1 MINIFYTKTHH
12 ILLTHQGETSMKAKI
27 YTKDSCTFCVQAK
40 TLMNIRG
47 IEWEE
52 LNMQKNPENQVE
64 LMEKCEKINIVPR
77 TVPQIWIDDDY
88 VGGFQELKNKLD
100 AI

>member
-1 MINIFYTKTHH
+1 
-12 ILLTHQGETSMKAKI
+12 MKAKL
-27 YTKDSCTFCVQAK
+27 YTKDNCTFCVQAK

-47 IEWEE
+47 IDYEE
-52 LNMQKNPENQVE
+52 LNMQTHPEIRTE

-77 TVPQIWIDDDY
+77 TVPQIWIDDAY

>member
-1 MINIFYTKTHH
+1 
-12 ILLTHQGETSMKAKI
+12 MKAKI
-27 YTKDSCTFCVQAK
+27 YTKDNCTFCVQAK

-52 LNMQKNPENQVE
+52 LNMQTSPKSRDE
-64 LMEKCEKINIVPR
+64 LMEKCEKINVIPR
-77 TVPQIWIDDDY
+77 TVPQIWIDDSY

>member
-1 MINIFYTKTHH
+1 
-12 ILLTHQGETSMKAKI
+12 MKATI
-27 YTKDSCTFCVQAK
+27 YTKDNCTFCVQAK

-52 LNMQKNPENQVE
+52 LNRQTRPKSRDE
-64 LMEKCEKINIVPR
+64 LMEKCEKINVIPR
-77 TVPQIWIDDDY
+77 TVPQIWIDDAY

>member
-1 MINIFYTKTHH
+1 
-12 ILLTHQGETSMKAKI
+12 MKAKI
-27 YTKDSCTFCVQAK
+27 YTKDNCTFCVQAK

-47 IEWEE
+47 IDYEE
-52 LNMQKNPENQVE
+52 LNMQKSPSMRAE
-64 LMEKCEKINIVPR
+64 LMEECGKINIVPR
-77 TVPQIWIDDDY
+77 TVPQIWIDDAY

>member
-1 MINIFYTKTHH
+1 
-12 ILLTHQGETSMKAKI
+12 MK
-27 YTKDSCTFCVQAK
+27 
-40 TLMNIRG
+40 IRG

-52 LNMQKNPENQVE
+52 LNMQRVPAMRAE
-64 LMEKCEKINIVPR
+64 LMEKCEKINISPR
-77 TVPQIWIDDDY
+77 TVPQIWIDDAY

>member
-1 MINIFYTKTHH
+1 
-12 ILLTHQGETSMKAKI
+12 MKATI
-27 YTKDSCTFCVQAK
+27 YTKDNCTFCVQAK

-52 LNMQKNPENQVE
+52 LNMQKVPEMRTE
-64 LMEKCEKINIVPR
+64 LMEKCEKINVVPR
-77 TVPQIWIDDDY
+77 TVPQIWLDDTY

>member
-1 MINIFYTKTHH
+1 
-12 ILLTHQGETSMKAKI
+12 MKATL
-27 YTKDSCTFCVQAK
+27 YTKDNCTFCVQAK

-47 IEWEE
+47 IDYEE
-52 LNMQKNPENQVE
+52 LNMQKVPAMRDE
-64 LMEKCEKINIVPR
+64 LMEKCEEIGVIPR
-77 TVPQIWIDDDY
+77 TVPQIWIDDAY

>member
-1 MINIFYTKTHH
+1 
-12 ILLTHQGETSMKAKI
+12 MKATI
-27 YTKDSCTFCVQAK
+27 YTKDNCTFCVQAK

-52 LNMQKNPENQVE
+52 LNMQTSPKSRDE
-64 LMEKCEKINIVPR
+64 LMEKCEKINIIPR
-77 TVPQIWIDDDY
+77 TVPQIWIDDSY

>member
-1 MINIFYTKTHH
+1 MI
-12 ILLTHQGETSMKAKI
+12 KAVIWSKP
-27 YTKDSCTFCVQAK
+27 SCPHCVQAK

-47 IEWEE
+47 IDYEE
-52 LNMQKNPENQVE
+52 FHMQKNPKNRDD
-64 LMEKCEKINIVPR
+64 LMEKCEAINVIPR
-77 TVPQIWIDDDY
+77 TVPQIWIDDEY

>member
-1 MINIFYTKTHH
+1 
-12 ILLTHQGETSMKAKI
+12 MKATI
-27 YTKDSCTFCVQAK
+27 YTKDNCTFCVQAK

-52 LNMQKNPENQVE
+52 LNMQTSPKSRDE
-64 LMEKCEKINIVPR
+64 LMEKCEKMGVIPR

-88 VGGFQELKNKLD
+88 VGGFQELKSKLD

>member
-1 MINIFYTKTHH
+1 
-12 ILLTHQGETSMKAKI
+12 MKATI
-27 YTKDSCTFCVQAK
+27 YTKDNCTFCVQAK

-52 LNMQKNPENQVE
+52 LNMQTSTKSRDE
-64 LMEKCEKINIVPR
+64 LMEKCEKMGVIPR
-77 TVPQIWIDDDY
+77 TVPQIWIDDAY

>member
-1 MINIFYTKTHH
+1 
-12 ILLTHQGETSMKAKI
+12 MKATI
-27 YTKDSCTFCVQAK
+27 YTKDNCTYCVQAK
-40 TLMNIRG
+40 TLMKIRG

-52 LNMQKNPENQVE
+52 LNMQRVPEMRTE
-64 LMEKCEKINIVPR
+64 LMEKCEKINIMPR
-77 TVPQIWIDDDY
+77 TVPQIWLDDTY

>member
-1 MINIFYTKTHH
+1 
-12 ILLTHQGETSMKAKI
+12 MKAKI
-27 YTKDSCTFCVQAK
+27 YTKDNCTFCVQAK
-40 TLMNIRG
+40 TLMKIRG

-52 LNMQKNPENQVE
+52 LNMQKVPAMRDE
-64 LMEKCEKINIVPR
+64 LMEKCEKINILPR
-77 TVPQIWIDDDY
+77 TVPQIWIDDSY

>member
-1 MINIFYTKTHH
+1 
-12 ILLTHQGETSMKAKI
+12 MKATI
-27 YTKDSCTFCVQAK
+27 YTKDNCTFCVQAK
-40 TLMNIRG
+40 TLMKIRG

-52 LNMQKNPENQVE
+52 LNMQKVPAMRDE
-64 LMEKCEKINIVPR
+64 LMEKCEKINVLPR
-77 TVPQIWIDDDY
+77 TVPQIWIDDSY

>member
-1 MINIFYTKTHH
+1 
-12 ILLTHQGETSMKAKI
+12 MK
-27 YTKDSCTFCVQAK
+27 
-40 TLMNIRG
+40 IRG

-52 LNMQKNPENQVE
+52 LNMQKVQSMRAE
-64 LMEKCEKINIVPR
+64 LMEKCEKINIMPR
-77 TVPQIWIDDDY
+77 TVPQIWLDDKY

>member
-1 MINIFYTKTHH
+1 
-12 ILLTHQGETSMKAKI
+12 MKATI
-27 YTKDSCTFCVQAK
+27 YTKDNCTYCVQAK
-40 TLMNIRG
+40 TLMKIRG

-52 LNMQKNPENQVE
+52 LNMQKVPSMRAE
-64 LMEKCEKINIVPR
+64 LMEKCEKINIMPR
-77 TVPQIWIDDDY
+77 TVPQIWLDDTY